1 MVGIMGLFKKNIDIS
16 NKIFDWD
23 AYYDDISRGISTN
36 EQKRK
41 FKHFNYYI
49 DKPVI
54 DRRKLTV

>member
-1 MVGIMGLFKKNIDIS
+1 MGLFKKNIDIS
-16 NKIFDWD
+16 NKVFDWD

-49 DKPVI
+49 DKSVI

>member
-1 MVGIMGLFKKNIDIS
+1 MGLFKKNIDIS
-16 NKIFDWD
+16 NKVFDWD

-41 FKHFNYYI
+41 FKHFNYYV

-54 DRRKLTV
+54 DRRKLTA